1 MGYFLAGNCGHVL
14 NSLPDYILVDSNTSI
29 KSFEVRESVCLSSGL
44 FTSSRPKAACRC
56 DMAMLSTCCPW
67 HFNQEPLHVS
77 ILCGVIFCE
86 QYSTYCGKPDSSK
99 RCLCKPSGHRSVM
112 RGQCTLCCQFFTS
125 YEMECQLCRGECLR
139 ASNQIGRAHV

>member
-99 RCLCKPSGHRSVM
+99 L
-112 RGQCTLCCQFFTS
+112 RGVCAN
-125 YEMECQLCRGECLR
+125 LR
-139 ASNQIGRAHV
+139 AIDRSSVVSAPCVANFSRHMKWSASYVAASV